1 MSRFKSSN
9 CASLLRLA
17 RQRLNQDSNMVPSSR
32 TVAAHVPPVSSRP
45 RPLRLGFLPLTDAA
59 PLVVAQ
65 EQGLF
70 AKHGLSVQLSRE
82 VGWATIRE
90 KIIYGELE
98 AAHAPA
104 PMLWSAQLGI
114 GCPPCDVLTAFVLN
128 LHGNAITLSSNLRP
142 ADVEHP
148 AAFQALARA
157 RDGERRL
164 TFGMVSP
171 FSSHHLF
178 LREWLAAAGLDL
190 ERDARI
196 VVVPPAQMF
205 RNLAARTI
213 DGYCAGEPWNS
224 LAVREGAGWCPTWSA
239 AHAPG
244 HLEKILLVTQRFAE
258 RRAAEHAGLQA
269 ALAEACAWCD
279 EAQHREPLA
288 ELLAGA
294 RYLNVPARIIAPG
307 LLGRFDCG
315 HGRVASAPNFVVF
328 HRHGAN
334 RPAADKAA
342 TLQHALAAAGLLSRP
357 DPKLPRR
364 LFRED
369 LHRDVLPPPTPNHE
383 LASSSDLRGVAL

>member
-1 MSRFKSSN
+1 
-9 CASLLRLA
+9 
-17 RQRLNQDSNMVPSSR
+17 MVPSSR
-32 TVAAHVPPVSSRP
+32 SAAAVPPVPTRV

-70 AKHGLSVQLSRE
+70 TKHGLSVQLSRE

-98 AAHAPA
+98 AAPAPA
-104 PMLWSAQLGI
+104 PMLWSTQLGI

-128 LHGNAITLSSNLRP
+128 LHGNAITLSSALRQT
-142 ADVEHP
+142 DVAHP

-164 TFGMVSP
+164 TFGVVSL

-190 ERDARI
+190 ERDVRI

-224 LAVREGAGWCPTWSA
+224 LAVREGAGWCPVWSA

-244 HLEKILLVTQRFAE
+244 HLEKVLLVTQRFAE
-258 RRAAEHAGLQA
+258 RRPAEHTALQA
-269 ALAEACAWCD
+269 ALAEACAWC
-279 EAQHREPLA
+279 EEPQHREPLA

-315 HGRVASAPNFVVF
+315 HGRVADARDFVVF

-334 RPAADKAA
+334 APSVEKAA
-342 TLQHALAAAGLLSRP
+342 ALQRALADAGLLSRP

-369 LHRDVLPPPTPNHE
+369 LHRDVLPPPPNHE